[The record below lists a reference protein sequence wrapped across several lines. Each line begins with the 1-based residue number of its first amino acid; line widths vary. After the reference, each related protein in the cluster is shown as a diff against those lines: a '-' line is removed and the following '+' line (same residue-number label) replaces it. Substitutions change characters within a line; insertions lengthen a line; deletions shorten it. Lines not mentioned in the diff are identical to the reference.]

1 MQGLSGDSAHMSM
14 DGLSLYSAMNE
25 LNKRLAGGKIDKI
38 QQTDKEELL
47 LMVRSLGQT
56 YRLLINA
63 SAADNRVQLTELK
76 KQAPSEAPMFCM
88 LLRKRIAGGKIVR
101 FEQERL
107 DRVLKISI
115 ETYNDLGDLSVF
127 ALYCELMGK
136 HSNIILVNEKGVI
149 VDAIKHVG
157 LGMSSVRFV
166 MPGLEYSAPP
176 AQDKQDPSKASA
188 DDFSM
193 AMCMVGMSIAKALSN
208 AFFGLSPAVAAQLA
222 ARYTDKTECT
232 QLSEAERE
240 ELAERLAAFYA
251 DMAHGKEKASAVLN
265 ALGETEAVY
274 PFAISGSGIKLYD
287 SIGEALDSLYIN
299 SDRRE
304 WAKRHGASARKV
316 LQNNIERCEKKLALY
331 ADALNSEEQMEKCR
345 LYGELLT
352 ANLHSL
358 KSGTDTVAVDNY
370 YADPVECIAIPLD
383 RQLTPGENA
392 QRYYKK
398 YQKLKAARDMAIV
411 QREQTLSELNYL
423 EGQLDNLTKCT
434 AENEL
439 SELIE
444 ELKEQGYIKR
454 DKGGKKKMKH
464 AASKPMHFVSS
475 TGADIYVGKNNRQN
489 DELTLRF
496 ASPNDIW
503 MHTKNIPGSH
513 VIVKGASEQ
522 DTATMTEAA
531 LLAAYY
537 SRARGSENV
546 AVDYTTRKYVKK
558 PAGAKPGMVI
568 YTTNKTAYVT
578 PSEEAVAGLK
588 ER

>member
-1 MQGLSGDSAHMSM
+1 MSM

-136 HSNIILVNEKGVI
+136 HSNIILANEKGVI

-208 AFFGLSPAVAAQLA
+208 AFFGLSPAVAAQLV

-251 DMAHGKEKASAVLN
+251 DMAQGKEKASAVLN

-274 PFAISGSGIKLYD
+274 PFAIAGGGIKLYD

-331 ADALNSEEQMEKCR
+331 ADALNSGEQMEKCR

-358 KSGTDTVAVDNY
+358 KSGTDTAAVDNY
-370 YADPVECIAIPLD
+370 YADPVERIAIPLD

-444 ELKEQGYIKR
+444 ELKDQGYIKR
-454 DKGGKKKMKH
+454 DKGGKKKMKL

-503 MHTKNIPGSH
+503 MHAKNIPGSH

-546 AVDYTTRKYVKK
+546 AVDYTPRKYVKK

>member
-1 MQGLSGDSAHMSM
+1 MSM

-208 AFFGLSPAVAAQLA
+208 AFFGLSPAVAAQLV

-251 DMAHGKEKASAVLN
+251 DMAQGKEKASAVLN
-265 ALGETEAVY
+265 DLGETEAVY
-274 PFAISGSGIKLYD
+274 PFAIAGGGIKLYD

-331 ADALNSEEQMEKCR
+331 ADALNSGEQMEKCR

-358 KSGTDTVAVDNY
+358 KSGTDTAAVDNY
-370 YADPVECIAIPLD
+370 YADPVERIAIPLD

-411 QREQTLSELNYL
+411 QQEQTLSELNYL

-444 ELKEQGYIKR
+444 ELKDQGYIKR
-454 DKGGKKKMKH
+454 DKGGKKKMKL

-546 AVDYTTRKYVKK
+546 AVDYTPRKYVKK

>member
-1 MQGLSGDSAHMSM
+1 MSM

-176 AQDKQDPSKASA
+176 AQDKQDPSKASV

-208 AFFGLSPAVAAQLA
+208 AFFGLSPAVAAQFV

-251 DMAHGKEKASAVLN
+251 DMAQGKEKASAVLN

-274 PFAISGSGIKLYD
+274 PFAIAGGGIKLYD

-331 ADALNSEEQMEKCR
+331 ADALNSGEQMEKCR

-358 KSGTDTVAVDNY
+358 KSGTDTAAVDNY
-370 YADPVECIAIPLD
+370 YADPVERIAIPMD

-444 ELKEQGYIKR
+444 ELKDQGYIKR
-454 DKGGKKKMKH
+454 DKGGKKKMKL

-503 MHTKNIPGSH
+503 MHAKNIPGSH

-546 AVDYTTRKYVKK
+546 AVDYTPRKYVKK

>member
-1 MQGLSGDSAHMSM
+1 MSM

-101 FEQERL
+101 FEQERVDWL
-107 DRVLKISI
+107 LKISI

-208 AFFGLSPAVAAQLA
+208 AFFGLSPAVAAQLV

-251 DMAHGKEKASAVLN
+251 DMAQGKEKASAVLN
-265 ALGETEAVY
+265 AFGETEAVY
-274 PFAISGSGIKLYD
+274 PFAIAGGGIKLYD

-331 ADALNSEEQMEKCR
+331 ADALNSGEQMEKCR

-358 KSGTDTVAVDNY
+358 KSGTDTAAVDNY
-370 YADPVECIAIPLD
+370 YADPVERIAIPLD

-444 ELKEQGYIKR
+444 ELKDQGYIKR
-454 DKGGKKKMKH
+454 DKGGKKKMKL

-489 DELTLRF
+489 DELTLHF

-546 AVDYTTRKYVKK
+546 AVDYTPRKYVKK

>member
-1 MQGLSGDSAHMSM
+1 MSM

-208 AFFGLSPAVAAQLA
+208 AFFGLSPAVAAQLV

-232 QLSEAERE
+232 QLSEAERK

-251 DMAHGKEKASAVLN
+251 DMAQGKEKASAVLN

-287 SIGEALDSLYIN
+287 SVGEALDSLYIN

-331 ADALNSEEQMEKCR
+331 ADALNSGEQMEKCR

-358 KSGTDTVAVDNY
+358 KSGTDTAAVDNY
-370 YADPVECIAIPLD
+370 YADPVERIAIPLD

-454 DKGGKKKMKH
+454 DKGGKKKMKL

-503 MHTKNIPGSH
+503 MHAKNIPGSH

-546 AVDYTTRKYVKK
+546 AVDYTPRKYVKK

>member
-1 MQGLSGDSAHMSM
+1 MSM

-63 SAADNRVQLTELK
+63 SASDNRVQLTELK

-208 AFFGLSPAVAAQLA
+208 AFFGLSPAVAAQLV

-251 DMAHGKEKASAVLN
+251 DMAQGKEKASAVLN

-274 PFAISGSGIKLYD
+274 PFAIAGGGIKLYD
-287 SIGEALDSLYIN
+287 SIGEALDGLYIN

-331 ADALNSEEQMEKCR
+331 ADALNSGEQMEKCR

-358 KSGTDTVAVDNY
+358 KSGTDTAAVDNY
-370 YADPVECIAIPLD
+370 YADPVERIAIPLD

-454 DKGGKKKMKH
+454 GKGGKKKMKL

-546 AVDYTTRKYVKK
+546 AVDYTPRKYVKK

>member
-1 MQGLSGDSAHMSM
+1 MSM

-208 AFFGLSPAVAAQLA
+208 AFFGLSPAVAAQLV
-222 ARYTDKTECT
+222 ARYTNKTECT

-251 DMAHGKEKASAVLN
+251 DMAQGKEKASAVLN

-274 PFAISGSGIKLYD
+274 PFAIAGGGIKLYD

-299 SDRRE
+299 SDRHE

-331 ADALNSEEQMEKCR
+331 ADALNSGEQMEKCR

-358 KSGTDTVAVDNY
+358 KSGTDTAAVDNY
-370 YADPVECIAIPLD
+370 YADPVERIAIPLD

-444 ELKEQGYIKR
+444 ELKDQGYIKR
-454 DKGGKKKMKH
+454 DKGGKKKMKL

-546 AVDYTTRKYVKK
+546 AVDYTPRKYVKK

-578 PSEEAVAGLK
+578 PSEEAVARLK

>member
-1 MQGLSGDSAHMSM
+1 MSM

-208 AFFGLSPAVAAQLA
+208 AFFGLSPAVAAQLV

-251 DMAHGKEKASAVLN
+251 DMAQGKEKASAVLN
-265 ALGETEAVY
+265 AFGETEAVY
-274 PFAISGSGIKLYD
+274 PFAIAGGGIKLYD

-331 ADALNSEEQMEKCR
+331 ADALNSGEQMEKCR

-352 ANLHSL
+352 AILHSL
-358 KSGTDTVAVDNY
+358 KSGTDTAAVDNY
-370 YADPVECIAIPLD
+370 YADPVERIAIPLD

-444 ELKEQGYIKR
+444 ELKDQGYIKR
-454 DKGGKKKMKH
+454 DKGGKKKMKL

-489 DELTLRF
+489 DELTLHF

-546 AVDYTTRKYVKK
+546 AVDYTPRKYVKK

>member
-1 MQGLSGDSAHMSM
+1 MSM

-208 AFFGLSPAVAAQLA
+208 AFFGLSPAVAAQLV

-240 ELAERLAAFYA
+240 ELAERLTAFYA
-251 DMAHGKEKASAVLN
+251 DMAQGKEKASAVLN

-274 PFAISGSGIKLYD
+274 PFAIAGGGIKLYD

-304 WAKRHGASARKV
+304 WAKRHGASSRKV

-331 ADALNSEEQMEKCR
+331 ADALNSGEQMEKCR

-358 KSGTDTVAVDNY
+358 KSGTDTAAVDNY
-370 YADPVECIAIPLD
+370 YADPVERIAIPLD

-444 ELKEQGYIKR
+444 ELKDQGYIKR
-454 DKGGKKKMKH
+454 DKGGKKKMKL

-546 AVDYTTRKYVKK
+546 AVDYTPRKYVKK

>member
-1 MQGLSGDSAHMSM
+1 MSM

-136 HSNIILVNEKGVI
+136 HSNIILVSEKGVI

-208 AFFGLSPAVAAQLA
+208 AFFGLSPAVAAQLV
-222 ARYTDKTECT
+222 ARYTNKTECT

-251 DMAHGKEKASAVLN
+251 DMAQGKEKASAVLN

-274 PFAISGSGIKLYD
+274 PFAIAGGGIKLYD

-331 ADALNSEEQMEKCR
+331 ADALNSGEQMEKCR

-358 KSGTDTVAVDNY
+358 KSGTDTAAVDNY
-370 YADPVECIAIPLD
+370 YADPVERIAIPLD

-454 DKGGKKKMKH
+454 DKGGKKKMKL

-503 MHTKNIPGSH
+503 MHAKNIPGSH

-546 AVDYTTRKYVKK
+546 AVDYTPRKYVKK

>member
-1 MQGLSGDSAHMSM
+1 MSM

-63 SAADNRVQLTELK
+63 SASDNRVQLTELK
-76 KQAPSEAPMFCM
+76 KQALSEAPMFCM

-208 AFFGLSPAVAAQLA
+208 AFFGLSPAVAAQLV

-251 DMAHGKEKASAVLN
+251 DMAQGKEKASAVLN

-274 PFAISGSGIKLYD
+274 PFAIAGGGIKLYD

-331 ADALNSEEQMEKCR
+331 ADALNSGEQMEKCR

-358 KSGTDTVAVDNY
+358 KSGTDTAAVDNY
-370 YADPVECIAIPLD
+370 YADPVERIAIPLD

-454 DKGGKKKMKH
+454 DKGGKKKMKL

-546 AVDYTTRKYVKK
+546 AVDYTPRKYVKK

-578 PSEEAVAGLK
+578 PSEEAVARLK

>member
-1 MQGLSGDSAHMSM
+1 MSM

-63 SAADNRVQLTELK
+63 SASDNRVQLTELK

-208 AFFGLSPAVAAQLA
+208 AFFGLSPAVAAQLV

-251 DMAHGKEKASAVLN
+251 DMAQGKEKASAVLN

-274 PFAISGSGIKLYD
+274 PFAIAGGGIKLYD

-331 ADALNSEEQMEKCR
+331 ADALNSGEQMEKCR

-358 KSGTDTVAVDNY
+358 KSGTDTAAVDNY
-370 YADPVECIAIPLD
+370 YADPVERIAIPLD

-454 DKGGKKKMKH
+454 DKGGKKKMKL

-513 VIVKGASEQ
+513 VLYFRPKLSYSIKLTRSRLPGVIP
-522 DTATMTEAA
+522 
-531 LLAAYY
+531 LARDKSTRPKPSTYCMV
-537 SRARGSENV
+537 SR
-546 AVDYTTRKYVKK
+546 Y
-558 PAGAKPGMVI
+558 
-568 YTTNKTAYVT
+568 
-578 PSEEAVAGLK
+578 
-588 ER
+588 

>member
-1 MQGLSGDSAHMSM
+1 MSM

-63 SAADNRVQLTELK
+63 SASDNRVQLTELK

-208 AFFGLSPAVAAQLA
+208 AFFGLSPAVAAQLV

-251 DMAHGKEKASAVLN
+251 DMAQGKEKASAVLN

-274 PFAISGSGIKLYD
+274 PFAIAGGGIKLYD

-331 ADALNSEEQMEKCR
+331 ADAFNSGEQMEKCR

-358 KSGTDTVAVDNY
+358 KSGTDTAAVDNY
-370 YADPVECIAIPLD
+370 YADPVERIAIPLD

-454 DKGGKKKMKH
+454 DKGGKKKMKL

-546 AVDYTTRKYVKK
+546 AVDYTPRKYVKK

-578 PSEEAVAGLK
+578 PSEEAVARLK

>member
-1 MQGLSGDSAHMSM
+1 MSM

-208 AFFGLSPAVAAQLA
+208 AFFGLSPAVAAQLV

-251 DMAHGKEKASAVLN
+251 DMAQGKEKASAVLN
-265 ALGETEAVY
+265 AFGETEAVY
-274 PFAISGSGIKLYD
+274 PFAIAGGGIKLYD

-331 ADALNSEEQMEKCR
+331 ADALNSGEQMEKCR

-358 KSGTDTVAVDNY
+358 KSGTDTAAVDNY
-370 YADPVECIAIPLD
+370 YADPVERIAIPLD

-411 QREQTLSELNYL
+411 QREQTLNELNYL

-444 ELKEQGYIKR
+444 ELKDQGYIKR
-454 DKGGKKKMKH
+454 DKGGKKKMKL

-489 DELTLRF
+489 DELTLHF

-546 AVDYTTRKYVKK
+546 AVDYTPRKYVKK

>member
-1 MQGLSGDSAHMSM
+1 MSM

-208 AFFGLSPAVAAQLA
+208 AFFGLSPAVAAQLV

-251 DMAHGKEKASAVLN
+251 DMAQGKEKASAVLN

-331 ADALNSEEQMEKCR
+331 ADALNSGEQMEKCR

-358 KSGTDTVAVDNY
+358 KSGTDTAAVDNY
-370 YADPVECIAIPLD
+370 YAYPVERIAIPLD

-444 ELKEQGYIKR
+444 ELKDQGYIKR
-454 DKGGKKKMKH
+454 DKGGKKKMKL
-464 AASKPMHFVSS
+464 ASSKPMHFVSS

-546 AVDYTTRKYVKK
+546 AVDYTPRKYVKK

>member
-1 MQGLSGDSAHMSM
+1 MSM

-208 AFFGLSPAVAAQLA
+208 AFFGLSPAVAAQLV

-232 QLSEAERE
+232 QLREAERK

-251 DMAHGKEKASAVLN
+251 DMAQGKEKASAVLN

-274 PFAISGSGIKLYD
+274 PFAIAGGGIKLYD

-331 ADALNSEEQMEKCR
+331 ADALNSGEQMEKCR

-358 KSGTDTVAVDNY
+358 KSGTDTAAVDNY
-370 YADPVECIAIPLD
+370 YADPVERIAIPLD

-454 DKGGKKKMKH
+454 DKGGKKKMKL

-503 MHTKNIPGSH
+503 MHAKNIPGSH

-546 AVDYTTRKYVKK
+546 AVDYTPRKYVKK

>member
-1 MQGLSGDSAHMSM
+1 MSM

-208 AFFGLSPAVAAQLA
+208 AFFGLSPAVAAQLV

-251 DMAHGKEKASAVLN
+251 DMAQGKEKASAVLN

-274 PFAISGSGIKLYD
+274 PFAIASGGIKLYD
-287 SIGEALDSLYIN
+287 SIGEALDSLYLN

-331 ADALNSEEQMEKCR
+331 ADALNSGEQMEKCR

-358 KSGTDTVAVDNY
+358 KSGTDTAAVDNY

-398 YQKLKAARDMAIV
+398 YQKLKATRDMAIV

-444 ELKEQGYIKR
+444 ELKDQGYIKR
-454 DKGGKKKMKH
+454 DKGGKKKMKL

-489 DELTLRF
+489 DELALRF

-546 AVDYTTRKYVKK
+546 AVDYTPRKYVKK

>member
-1 MQGLSGDSAHMSM
+1 MSM

-115 ETYNDLGDLSVF
+115 ETYNDLGDLSEF

-188 DDFSM
+188 GDFSM
-193 AMCMVGMSIAKALSN
+193 AMCMVGMGIAKALSN
-208 AFFGLSPAVAAQLA
+208 AFFGLSPAVAAQLV

-240 ELAERLAAFYA
+240 ELAERLTAFYA
-251 DMAHGKEKASAVLN
+251 DMAQGKEKASAVLN

-358 KSGTDTVAVDNY
+358 KSGTDTAAVDNY
-370 YADPVECIAIPLD
+370 YADPVERIAIPLD

-411 QREQTLSELNYL
+411 QREQTLSELDYL

-444 ELKEQGYIKR
+444 ELKDQGYIKR
-454 DKGGKKKMKH
+454 DKGGRKKMKL

-513 VIVKGASEQ
+513 VIVKGANEQ
-522 DTATMTEAA
+522 DTAAMTEAA

-546 AVDYTTRKYVKK
+546 AVDYTPRKYVKK

>member
-1 MQGLSGDSAHMSM
+1 MSM

-208 AFFGLSPAVAAQLA
+208 AFFGLSPAVAAQLV

-251 DMAHGKEKASAVLN
+251 DMAQGKEKASAVLN
-265 ALGETEAVY
+265 ALGETEVVY
-274 PFAISGSGIKLYD
+274 PFAIAGGGIKLYD

-331 ADALNSEEQMEKCR
+331 ADALNSGEQMEKCR

-358 KSGTDTVAVDNY
+358 KSGTDTAAVDNY
-370 YADPVECIAIPLD
+370 YADPVERIAIPLD

-444 ELKEQGYIKR
+444 ELKDQGYIKR
-454 DKGGKKKMKH
+454 DKGGRKKMKL

-546 AVDYTTRKYVKK
+546 AVDYTPRKYVKK

>member
-1 MQGLSGDSAHMSM
+1 MSM

-176 AQDKQDPSKASA
+176 AQDKQDPSVAA
-188 DDFSM
+188 AADFSAALSM
-193 AMCMVGMSIAKALSN
+193 AGMSIAKALSN
-208 AFFGLSPAVAAQLA
+208 AFFGLSPAVAAQLV

-251 DMAHGKEKASAVLN
+251 DMAQGKEKASAVLN

-299 SDRRE
+299 NDRRE

-331 ADALNSEEQMEKCR
+331 ADALNSGEQMEKCR

-358 KSGTDTVAVDNY
+358 KSVTDTAAVDNY
-370 YADPVECIAIPLD
+370 YADPVERIAIPLD

-411 QREQTLSELNYL
+411 QREQTLNELDYL

-444 ELKEQGYIKR
+444 ELKDQGYIKR
-454 DKGGKKKMKH
+454 DKGGKKKMKL

-546 AVDYTTRKYVKK
+546 AVDYTPRKYVKK

>member
-1 MQGLSGDSAHMSM
+1 MSM

-208 AFFGLSPAVAAQLA
+208 AFFGLSPAVAAQLV

-251 DMAHGKEKASAVLN
+251 DMAQGKEKASAVLN

-274 PFAISGSGIKLYD
+274 PFAIAGGGIKLYD

-331 ADALNSEEQMEKCR
+331 ADALNSGEQMEKCR

-358 KSGTDTVAVDNY
+358 KSGTDTAAVDNY
-370 YADPVECIAIPLD
+370 YADPVERIAIPLD

-444 ELKEQGYIKR
+444 ELKDQGYIKR
-454 DKGGKKKMKH
+454 DKGGKKKMKL

-475 TGADIYVGKNNRQN
+475 TGTDIYVGKNNRQN

-503 MHTKNIPGSH
+503 MHAKNIPGSH

-546 AVDYTTRKYVKK
+546 AVDYTPRKYVKK

>member
-1 MQGLSGDSAHMSM
+1 MSM

-63 SAADNRVQLTELK
+63 SASDNRVQLTELK

-115 ETYNDLGDLSVF
+115 ETYNDLGDLSEF

-208 AFFGLSPAVAAQLA
+208 AFFGLSPAVAAQLV

-251 DMAHGKEKASAVLN
+251 DMAQGKEKASAVLN

-274 PFAISGSGIKLYD
+274 PFAIAGGGIKLYD

-331 ADALNSEEQMEKCR
+331 ADALNSGEQMEKCR

-358 KSGTDTVAVDNY
+358 KSGTDTAAVDNY
-370 YADPVECIAIPLD
+370 YADPVERIAIPLD

-454 DKGGKKKMKH
+454 DKGGKKKMKL

-546 AVDYTTRKYVKK
+546 AVDYTPRKYVKK

-578 PSEEAVAGLK
+578 PSEEAVARLK

>member
-1 MQGLSGDSAHMSM
+1 MSM

-115 ETYNDLGDLSVF
+115 ETYNDLGDLSEF

-208 AFFGLSPAVAAQLA
+208 AFFGLSPAVAAQLV

-251 DMAHGKEKASAVLN
+251 DMAQGKEKASAVLN

-331 ADALNSEEQMEKCR
+331 ADALNSGEQMEKCR

-358 KSGTDTVAVDNY
+358 KSGTDTAAVDNY
-370 YADPVECIAIPLD
+370 YADPVERIAIPLD

-454 DKGGKKKMKH
+454 DKGGKKKMKL

-546 AVDYTTRKYVKK
+546 AVDYTPRKYVKK

>member
-1 MQGLSGDSAHMSM
+1 MSM

-136 HSNIILVNEKGVI
+136 HSNIILANEKGVI

-208 AFFGLSPAVAAQLA
+208 AFFGLSPAVAAQLV

-232 QLSEAERE
+232 QLSEAERK

-251 DMAHGKEKASAVLN
+251 DMAQGKEKASAVLN

-331 ADALNSEEQMEKCR
+331 ADALNSGEQMEKCR

-358 KSGTDTVAVDNY
+358 KSGTDTAAVDNY
-370 YADPVECIAIPLD
+370 YADPVERIAIPLD

-444 ELKEQGYIKR
+444 ELKDQGYIKR
-454 DKGGKKKMKH
+454 DKGGKKKMKL

-475 TGADIYVGKNNRQN
+475 TGTDIYVGKNNRQN
-489 DELTLRF
+489 DDLTLRF

-546 AVDYTTRKYVKK
+546 AVDYTPRKYVKK

>member
-1 MQGLSGDSAHMSM
+1 MSM

-188 DDFSM
+188 GDFSM
-193 AMCMVGMSIAKALSN
+193 AMRMVGMGIAKALSN

-358 KSGTDTVAVDNY
+358 KSGTDTAAVDNY
-370 YADPVECIAIPLD
+370 YANPVERIAIPLD

-411 QREQTLSELNYL
+411 QREQTLNELDYL

-444 ELKEQGYIKR
+444 ELKDQGYIKR
-454 DKGGKKKMKH
+454 DKGGKKKMKL

-546 AVDYTTRKYVKK
+546 AVDYTPRKYVKK

>member
-1 MQGLSGDSAHMSM
+1 MSM

-136 HSNIILVNEKGVI
+136 HSNIILMNEKGVI

-208 AFFGLSPAVAAQLA
+208 AFFGLSPAVAAQLV
-222 ARYTDKTECT
+222 ARYTNKTECT

-240 ELAERLAAFYA
+240 ELAERLGAFYA
-251 DMAHGKEKASAVLN
+251 DMAQGKEKASAVLN

-274 PFAISGSGIKLYD
+274 PFAIAGGGIKLYD

-331 ADALNSEEQMEKCR
+331 ADALNSGEQMEKCR

-358 KSGTDTVAVDNY
+358 KSGTDTAAVDNY
-370 YADPVECIAIPLD
+370 YADPVERIAIPLD

-454 DKGGKKKMKH
+454 DKGGKKKMKL

-503 MHTKNIPGSH
+503 MHAKNIPGSH

-546 AVDYTTRKYVKK
+546 AVDYTPRKYVKK

>member
-1 MQGLSGDSAHMSM
+1 MSM
-14 DGLSLYSAMNE
+14 DGLSLYSAANE
-25 LNKRLAGGKIDKI
+25 LNRRIVGGKIDKI

-47 LMVRSLGQT
+47 LTVRSLGQT
-56 YRLLINA
+56 HKLLLNA
-63 SAADNRVQLTELK
+63 SAADSRVQLTEIK

-88 LLRKRIAGGKIVR
+88 LLRKRIAGGKITR
-101 FEQERL
+101 IEQARL

-115 ETYNDLGDLSVF
+115 EAHNELGDLSEH

-136 HSNIILVNEKGVI
+136 HSNIILVNERGVI

-166 MPGLEYSAPP
+166 MPGLEYSPPP
-176 AQDKQDPSKASA
+176 AQDKQDPSVAA
-188 DDFSM
+188 AADFS
-193 AMCMVGMSIAKALSN
+193 AALSVAGVSVAKALSN
-208 AFFGLSPAVAAQLA
+208 AFFGLSPAVAGQLT
-222 ARYTDKTECT
+222 ARYTDKSECA
-232 QLSEAERE
+232 QLSDAERE
-240 ELAERLAAFYA
+240 ELAVRLVGFYA
-251 DMAHGKEKASAVLN
+251 DMADGREKASAMLN

-274 PFAISGSGIKLYD
+274 PFEIAGEGIKLYD

-304 WAKRHGASARKV
+304 WAKRHGSSARKV
-316 LQNNIERCEKKLALY
+316 LQNNIERCEKKLSLY

-358 KSGTDTVAVDNY
+358 KSGADVAAVDNY
-370 YADPVECIAIPLD
+370 YSEPMERIAIPLD
-383 RQLTPGENA
+383 RQLSVGENA

-398 YQKLKAARDMAIV
+398 YQKLKAARDMALL
-411 QREQTLSELNYL
+411 QREQTLNELDYL

-454 DKGGKKKMKH
+454 DKGGKKKMKL

-489 DELTLRF
+489 DELTLKF
-496 ASPNDIW
+496 AAPNDIW
-503 MHTKNIPGSH
+503 MHTRNIPGSH
-513 VIVKGASEQ
+513 VIVKAAEQ
-522 DTATMTEAA
+522 DTAAMTEAA

-537 SRARGSENV
+537 SRARGGENV
-546 AVDYTTRKYVKK
+546 AVDYTPRKYVKK

-578 PSEEAVAGLK
+578 PSEEAIARLK
-588 ER
+588 ERQG

>member
-1 MQGLSGDSAHMSM
+1 MSM

-208 AFFGLSPAVAAQLA
+208 AFFGLSPAVAAQLV

-274 PFAISGSGIKLYD
+274 PFAIAGGGIKLYD

-358 KSGTDTVAVDNY
+358 KSGTDTAAVDNY
-370 YADPVECIAIPLD
+370 YADPVERIAIPLD

-411 QREQTLSELNYL
+411 QREQTLSEQNYL

-444 ELKEQGYIKR
+444 ELKDQGYIKR
-454 DKGGKKKMKH
+454 DKGGKKKMKL

-546 AVDYTTRKYVKK
+546 AVDYTPRKYVKK

>member
-1 MQGLSGDSAHMSM
+1 MSM

-208 AFFGLSPAVAAQLA
+208 AFFGLSPAVAAQLV

-240 ELAERLAAFYA
+240 ELASRLAAFYA
-251 DMAHGKEKASAVLN
+251 DIAQGKEKASAVLN

-274 PFAISGSGIKLYD
+274 PFAIAGGGIKLYD
-287 SIGEALDSLYIN
+287 SIGGALDSLYIN

-304 WAKRHGASARKV
+304 WAKRHGASSRKV

-331 ADALNSEEQMEKCR
+331 ADALNSGEQMEKCR

-358 KSGTDTVAVDNY
+358 KSGTDTAAVDNY
-370 YADPVECIAIPLD
+370 YADPVERIAIPLD

-454 DKGGKKKMKH
+454 DKGGRKKMKL

-546 AVDYTTRKYVKK
+546 AVDYTPRKYVKK

>member
-1 MQGLSGDSAHMSM
+1 MSM

-88 LLRKRIAGGKIVR
+88 LLRKRIAGGKIVH

-115 ETYNDLGDLSVF
+115 ETYNDLGDLSEF

-188 DDFSM
+188 GDFSM
-193 AMCMVGMSIAKALSN
+193 AMCMVGMGIAKALSN
-208 AFFGLSPAVAAQLA
+208 AFFGLSPAVAAQLV

-240 ELAERLAAFYA
+240 ELAERLTAFYA
-251 DMAHGKEKASAVLN
+251 DMAQGKEKASAVLN

-274 PFAISGSGIKLYD
+274 PFAIAGGGIKLYD

-358 KSGTDTVAVDNY
+358 KSGTDTAAVDNY
-370 YADPVECIAIPLD
+370 YADPVERIAIPLD

-411 QREQTLSELNYL
+411 QREQTLNELDYL

-444 ELKEQGYIKR
+444 ELKDQGYIKR
-454 DKGGKKKMKH
+454 DKGGRKKMKL

-496 ASPNDIW
+496 ASSNDIW

-546 AVDYTTRKYVKK
+546 AVDYTPRKYVKK

>member
-1 MQGLSGDSAHMSM
+1 MSM

-208 AFFGLSPAVAAQLA
+208 AFFGLSPAVAAQLV

-251 DMAHGKEKASAVLN
+251 DMAQGKEKASAVLN

-274 PFAISGSGIKLYD
+274 PFAIAGGGIKLYD

-331 ADALNSEEQMEKCR
+331 ADALNSGEQMEKCR

-358 KSGTDTVAVDNY
+358 KSGTDTAAVDNY
-370 YADPVECIAIPLD
+370 YADPVERIAIPLD

-411 QREQTLSELNYL
+411 QREQTLNELDYL

-444 ELKEQGYIKR
+444 ELKDQGYIKR
-454 DKGGKKKMKH
+454 DKGGKKKMKL

-546 AVDYTTRKYVKK
+546 AVDYTPRKYVKK

-568 YTTNKTAYVT
+568 YTTNKPAYVT

>member
-1 MQGLSGDSAHMSM
+1 MSM

-115 ETYNDLGDLSVF
+115 ETYNDLGDLSEF

-208 AFFGLSPAVAAQLA
+208 AFFGLSPAVAAQLV

-240 ELAERLAAFYA
+240 ELASRLVGFYA
-251 DMAHGKEKASAVLN
+251 DMAQGKEKASAVLN

-274 PFAISGSGIKLYD
+274 PFAIAGGGIKLYD

-331 ADALNSEEQMEKCR
+331 ADALNSGEQMEKCR

-358 KSGTDTVAVDNY
+358 KSGTDTAAVDNY
-370 YADPVECIAIPLD
+370 YADPVERIAIPLD

-454 DKGGKKKMKH
+454 DKGGKKKMKL

-546 AVDYTTRKYVKK
+546 AVDYTPRKYVKK

>member
-1 MQGLSGDSAHMSM
+1 MSM

-208 AFFGLSPAVAAQLA
+208 AFFGLSPAVAAQLV

-251 DMAHGKEKASAVLN
+251 DMAQGKEKASAVLN

-274 PFAISGSGIKLYD
+274 PFAIAGGGIKLYD

-331 ADALNSEEQMEKCR
+331 ADALNSGEQMEKCR

-358 KSGTDTVAVDNY
+358 KSGTDTAAVDNY
-370 YADPVECIAIPLD
+370 YADPVERIAIPLD

-454 DKGGKKKMKH
+454 DKGGKKKMKL

-489 DELTLRF
+489 DDLTLRF

-503 MHTKNIPGSH
+503 MHAKNIPGSH

-546 AVDYTTRKYVKK
+546 AVDYTPRKYVKK

>member
-1 MQGLSGDSAHMSM
+1 MSM

-208 AFFGLSPAVAAQLA
+208 AFFGLSPAVAAQLV

-232 QLSEAERE
+232 QLSEAERK

-251 DMAHGKEKASAVLN
+251 DMAQGKEKASAVLN

-358 KSGTDTVAVDNY
+358 KSGTDTAAVDNY
-370 YADPVECIAIPLD
+370 YADPVEHIAIPLD

-398 YQKLKAARDMAIV
+398 YQKLKAARDIAIV

-454 DKGGKKKMKH
+454 DKGGRKKMKL

-546 AVDYTTRKYVKK
+546 AVDYTPRKYVKK

>member
-1 MQGLSGDSAHMSM
+1 MSM

-176 AQDKQDPSKASA
+176 AQDKQDPSKASV

-208 AFFGLSPAVAAQLA
+208 AFFGLSPAVAAQLV

-251 DMAHGKEKASAVLN
+251 DMAQGKEKASAVLN

-358 KSGTDTVAVDNY
+358 KSGTDTAAVDNY
-370 YADPVECIAIPLD
+370 YADPVERIAIPLD

-444 ELKEQGYIKR
+444 ELKDQGYIKR
-454 DKGGKKKMKH
+454 DKGGKKKMKL

-546 AVDYTTRKYVKK
+546 AVDYTPRKYVKK

>member
-1 MQGLSGDSAHMSM
+1 MSM

-208 AFFGLSPAVAAQLA
+208 AFFGLSPAVAAQLV

-240 ELAERLAAFYA
+240 VLAERLAAFYA

-274 PFAISGSGIKLYD
+274 PFAIAGGGIKLYD

-331 ADALNSEEQMEKCR
+331 ADALNSGEQMEKCR

-358 KSGTDTVAVDNY
+358 KSGTDTAAVDNY
-370 YADPVECIAIPLD
+370 YADPVERIAIPLD

-454 DKGGKKKMKH
+454 DKGGKKKMKL

-503 MHTKNIPGSH
+503 MHAKNIPGSH

-546 AVDYTTRKYVKK
+546 AVDYTPRKYVKK

>member
-1 MQGLSGDSAHMSM
+1 MSM

-115 ETYNDLGDLSVF
+115 ETYNDLGDMSVF

-149 VDAIKHVG
+149 ADAIKHVG

-188 DDFSM
+188 GDFSM
-193 AMCMVGMSIAKALSN
+193 AMCMVGMGIAKALSN

-240 ELAERLAAFYA
+240 ELASRLVGFYA
-251 DMAHGKEKASAVLN
+251 DMAQGKEKASAVLN

-274 PFAISGSGIKLYD
+274 PFAIAGGGIKLYD

-331 ADALNSEEQMEKCR
+331 ADALNSGEQMEKCR

-358 KSGTDTVAVDNY
+358 KSGTDTAAVDNY
-370 YADPVECIAIPLD
+370 YADPVERIAIPLD

-444 ELKEQGYIKR
+444 ELKDQGYIKR
-454 DKGGKKKMKH
+454 DKGGKKKMKL

-513 VIVKGASEQ
+513 VIVKGANEQ

-546 AVDYTTRKYVKK
+546 AVDYTPRKYVKK

-568 YTTNKTAYVT
+568 YATNKTAYVT

>member
-1 MQGLSGDSAHMSM
+1 MSM

-208 AFFGLSPAVAAQLA
+208 AFFGLSPAVAAQLV

-240 ELAERLAAFYA
+240 ELASRLAAFYA
-251 DMAHGKEKASAVLN
+251 DIAQGKEKASAVLN

-274 PFAISGSGIKLYD
+274 PFAIAGGGIKLYD

-304 WAKRHGASARKV
+304 WAKRHGASSRKV

-331 ADALNSEEQMEKCR
+331 ADALNSGEQMEKCR

-358 KSGTDTVAVDNY
+358 KSGTDTAAVDNY
-370 YADPVECIAIPLD
+370 YADPVERIAIPLD

-411 QREQTLSELNYL
+411 QREQTLNELDYL

-454 DKGGKKKMKH
+454 DKGGKKKMKL

-546 AVDYTTRKYVKK
+546 AVDYTPRKYVKK

>member
-1 MQGLSGDSAHMSM
+1 MSM

-208 AFFGLSPAVAAQLA
+208 AFFGLSPAVAAQLV
-222 ARYTDKTECT
+222 ARYTNKTECT

-240 ELAERLAAFYA
+240 ELAERLGAFYA
-251 DMAHGKEKASAVLN
+251 DMAQGKEKASAVLN

-274 PFAISGSGIKLYD
+274 PFAIAGGGIKLYD

-331 ADALNSEEQMEKCR
+331 ADALNSGEQMEKCR

-358 KSGTDTVAVDNY
+358 KSGTDTAAVDNY
-370 YADPVECIAIPLD
+370 YADPVERIAIPLD

-398 YQKLKAARDMAIV
+398 YQKLKAARDMATV

-454 DKGGKKKMKH
+454 DKGGKKKMKL

-503 MHTKNIPGSH
+503 MHAKNIPGSH

-546 AVDYTTRKYVKK
+546 AVDYTPRKYVKK

>member
-1 MQGLSGDSAHMSM
+1 MSM

-208 AFFGLSPAVAAQLA
+208 AFFGLSPAVAAQLV

-232 QLSEAERE
+232 QLSEAERK

-251 DMAHGKEKASAVLN
+251 DMAQGKEKASAVLN

-331 ADALNSEEQMEKCR
+331 ADALNSGEQMEKCR

-358 KSGTDTVAVDNY
+358 KSGTDTAAVDNY
-370 YADPVECIAIPLD
+370 YADPVERIAIPLD

-398 YQKLKAARDMAIV
+398 YQKLKAAREMAIV

-444 ELKEQGYIKR
+444 ELKDQGYIKR
-454 DKGGKKKMKH
+454 DKGGKKKMKL

-475 TGADIYVGKNNRQN
+475 TGTDIYVGKNNRQN

-503 MHTKNIPGSH
+503 MHAKNIPGSH

-546 AVDYTTRKYVKK
+546 AVDYTPRKYVKK